1 MPGTGIVGLNKHA
14 DVPMTLNVPGK
25 RASRH
30 PFRQFR
36 KVNARAPANGNLPYP
51 DDGAQA
57 WDWSTANDSS
67 FASSGGTAAGGM
79 NGQPMAGIGAP
90 PSGPLGGR
98 WKRLMDMVL
107 ALVVLVLASPIMI
120 MAAIAIR
127 LSTGGPALYAHER
140 VGFDGKPFQCYKFRS
155 MVANS
160 DEVLRDYLAANPEA
174 AKQWQDNR
182 KLKCDPRITVLGLLM
197 RKSSI
202 DELPQLFNVLKGEM
216 SCVGPRPIVREE
228 LGRYG
233 NNAGDYLSA
242 RPGLTGLWQV
252 TGRSSTDYA
261 KRVALDSSYVRNWSL
276 GTDLSILWKTVFAV
290 IRFDQA
296 S

>member
-1 MPGTGIVGLNKHA
+1 
-14 DVPMTLNVPGK
+14 MTLNVPGK

-30 PFRQFR
+30 SFRHFR

-51 DDGAQA
+51 DEGAQN
-57 WDWSTANDSS
+57 WDWSAASDPS
-67 FASSGGTAAGGM
+67 FASPGGTASAGM
-79 NGQPMAGIGAP
+79 NGQSMAGIGTP
-90 PSGPLGGR
+90 PPGPLGGR
-98 WKRLMDMVL
+98 WKRLMDMVI

-120 MAAIAIR
+120 MAALAIR
-127 LSTGGPALYAHER
+127 LSTGGPALYSHER
-140 VGFDGKPFQCYKFRS
+140 VGFSGKPFQCYKFRS

-160 DEVLRDYLAANPEA
+160 DAVLRDYLASNPEA

-182 KLKCDPRITVLGLLM
+182 KLKCDPRITFLGTLL

-216 SCVGPRPIVREE
+216 SCVGPRPIVGEE

-233 NNAGDYLSA
+233 SNVDDYLSA

-252 TGRSSTDYA
+252 TGRSNTDYA
-261 KRVALDSSYVRNWSL
+261 RRVALDSFYVRNWSV
-276 GTDLSILWKTVFAV
+276 GKDLSILWKTVFAV